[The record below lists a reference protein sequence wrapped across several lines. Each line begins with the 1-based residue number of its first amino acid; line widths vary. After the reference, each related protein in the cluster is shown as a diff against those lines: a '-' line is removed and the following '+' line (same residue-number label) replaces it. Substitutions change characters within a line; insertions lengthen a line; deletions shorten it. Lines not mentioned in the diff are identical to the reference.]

1 MFIGF
6 FMLITAL
13 AISAI
18 AIYYSVAGLAAIFAA
33 AVVPIVI
40 MGSALEIGKLVTA
53 VWLHRYWSR
62 ATWWLRTYLTTAVLV
77 LMFITSMGIFG
88 FLSKA
93 HIDQTANAGDNTLQ
107 IQQFDQKISRE
118 QKKIIDAELVT
129 SQLDKTVQILL
140 DAQRLRGRDGAV
152 AVRESQKKER
162 EALNTIITESQQ
174 VIAKLQEE
182 KLVMTTQQV
191 KLEAEVG
198 PIKYIAEFVYGSSAD
213 KNMLE
218 EAVRWVIITI
228 IFVFDP
234 LAVLMLIASQYT
246 FKWIRDDEE
255 QNKLIV
261 DSEGTIIGVPPT
273 QHNEVNHEPIYPYPT
288 QENKTQ
294 DIVEPPASNLH
305 SALSE
310 LASFEAQLAKAEKE
324 EPVTVEEHVKWPGGI
339 DPALDNQIEELKKK
353 QQPLKSLDLS
363 EELTEEEKVRAAI
376 YDEKELDTAFQS
388 AKTTWKSQHPDQTLK
403 MWKIL
408 YIKGKV
414 DSLPWEEKDGYQQ
427 NSEQSENTLF
437 NKLQQ
442 RKTQ

>member
-33 AVVPIVI
+33 AVVPIVV

-53 VWLHRYWSR
+53 VWLHKYWSR
-62 ATWWLRTYLTTAVLV
+62 ATWWLKTYLTGAVLV

-93 HIDQTANAGDNTLQ
+93 HIDQTASAGDNTLQ

-118 QKKIIDAELVT
+118 QKKIADAELVT

-152 AVRESQKKER
+152 AVRESQKNER
-162 EALNTIITESQQ
+162 EALNRIITESQQ
-174 VIAKLQEE
+174 VISKLQEE

-218 EAVRWVIITI
+218 EAVRWVIIII

-246 FKWIRDDEE
+246 FKWAREDKE
-255 QNKLIV
+255 QNKMIV
-261 DSEGTIIGVPPT
+261 DSEGTIIGVSPT
-273 QHNEVNHEPIYPYPT
+273 SHNEVNYESIYPYPA

-294 DIVEPPASNLH
+294 QPANETETDTKEVVERDPEPPKV
-305 SALSE
+305 E
-310 LASFEAQLAKAEKE
+310 TPVVQQE
-324 EPVTVEEHVKWPGGI
+324 EPLV
-339 DPALDNQIEELKKK
+339 DPELKKK
-353 QQPLKSLDLS
+353 PLESLDLL
-363 EELTEEEKVRAAI
+363 ETQPLTEEEIAREQEYLA
-376 YDEKELDTAFQS
+376 KELDSAFQNS
-388 AKTTWKSQHPDQTLK
+388 KTDWKFKNPDQTLK
-403 MWKIL
+403 MWKML
-408 YIKGKV
+408 YIKGKI
-414 DSLPWEEKDGYQQ
+414 DKLPWEEEIGYKQ

-437 NKLQQ
+437 KKLQE
-442 RKTQ
+442 RKAK

>member
-1 MFIGF
+1 
-6 FMLITAL
+6 
-13 AISAI
+13 
-18 AIYYSVAGLAAIFAA
+18 
-33 AVVPIVI
+33 
-40 MGSALEIGKLVTA
+40 
-53 VWLHRYWSR
+53 
-62 ATWWLRTYLTTAVLV
+62 
-77 LMFITSMGIFG
+77 MFITSMGIFG

-118 QKKIIDAELVT
+118 QKKITDAELVT

-140 DAQRLRGRDGAV
+140 DAQRLWGRDGAV
-152 AVRESQKKER
+152 AVRESQKRER
-162 EALNTIITESQQ
+162 ETLNIIITESQQ

-246 FKWIRDDEE
+246 FKWIRDDKE

-261 DSEGTIIGVPPT
+261 DSEGTIIGVSPT
-273 QHNEVNHEPIYPYPT
+273 QHNEVNHEPIYPYPA
-288 QENKTQ
+288 QQNKTQ
-294 DIVEPPASNLH
+294 DIIEPPAPNFH

-310 LASFEAQLAKAEKE
+310 LASFESQLAKAEKE
-324 EPVTVEEHVKWPGGI
+324 EPVTVEEHVKWPGGV
-339 DPALDNQIEELKKK
+339 DPALDNQTEESKKK
-353 QQPLKSLDLS
+353 PLESLDLL
-363 EELTEEEKVRAAI
+363 ETQPLTEEEIAREHE
-376 YDEKELDTAFQS
+376 YLTKELDSVFQNS
-388 AKTTWKSQHPDQTLK
+388 KKDWKFKNPDQTLK
-403 MWKIL
+403 MWKML
-408 YIKGKV
+408 YIKGKI
-414 DSLPWEEKDGYQQ
+414 DKLPWEEEIGYKQ

-437 NKLQQ
+437 KKLQE
-442 RKTQ
+442 RKAK

>member
-53 VWLHRYWSR
+53 VWLHKYWSR
-62 ATWWLRTYLTTAVLV
+62 AAWWLRTYLTTAVLV

-93 HIDQTANAGDNTLQ
+93 HIDQTASAGDNTLQ

-118 QKKIIDAELVT
+118 QKKIADAELVT
-129 SQLDKTVQILL
+129 SQLDRTVQILL

-152 AVRESQKKER
+152 AVRESQKNER

-218 EAVRWVIITI
+218 EAVRWVIIII

-246 FKWIRDDEE
+246 FKWAREDKE

-261 DSEGTIIGVPPT
+261 DSEGTIVGVPPI
-273 QHNEVNHEPIYPYPT
+273 QHNEVNYESIYPYSA

-294 DIVEPPASNLH
+294 DTIEPKPNA
-305 SALSE
+305 E
-310 LASFEAQLAKAEKE
+310 EVFEEVKTEAEKLPVE
-324 EPVTVEEHVKWPGGI
+324 DKTEPVAVEEQV
-339 DPALDNQIEELKKK
+339 EESKKK
-353 QQPLKSLDLS
+353 PLESLDLL
-363 EELTEEEKVRAAI
+363 ETQPLTEEEIAREQE
-376 YDEKELDTAFQS
+376 YLTKELDSAFQNS
-388 AKTTWKSQHPDQTLK
+388 KTDWKFKNPDQTLK
-403 MWKIL
+403 MWKML
-408 YIKGKV
+408 YIKGKI
-414 DSLPWEEKDGYQQ
+414 DKLPWEEEIGYKQ
-427 NSEQSENTLF
+427 NSEQSETTLF
-437 NKLQQ
+437 KKLQE
-442 RKTQ
+442 RKAK

>member
-40 MGSALEIGKLVTA
+40 MGSALEISKLVTA

-162 EALNTIITESQQ
+162 EALNTIITQSQQ

-288 QENKTQ
+288 QENRTQ
-294 DIVEPPASNLH
+294 DIIETPLPNVGEVPVED
-305 SALSE
+305 
-310 LASFEAQLAKAEKE
+310 KT
-324 EPVTVEEHVKWPGGI
+324 EPVAVEEYVKF
-339 DPALDNQIEELKKK
+339 DPDNQIEELKKK

-376 YDEKELDTAFQS
+376 YDEKELDTVFQS
-388 AKTTWKSQHPDQTLK
+388 AKTKWKSQHPDQTLK

>member
-53 VWLHRYWSR
+53 VWLHKYWSR

-118 QKKIIDAELVT
+118 QKKITDAELVT

-140 DAQRLRGRDGAV
+140 DAQRLRGKDGAV

-174 VIAKLQEE
+174 VISKLQEE

-246 FKWIRDDEE
+246 FKWARDDKE
-255 QNKLIV
+255 QNKMIV
-261 DSEGTIIGVPPT
+261 DSEGTIIGVSPT
-273 QHNEVNHEPIYPYPT
+273 SNNEVNNEPIYPYPA
-288 QENKTQ
+288 QQNKTQ
-294 DIVEPPASNLH
+294 DIIEPPPQPNAG
-305 SALSE
+305 
-310 LASFEAQLAKAEKE
+310 EAPVEDKAE
-324 EPVTVEEHVKWPGGI
+324 PVAVEEHVKWPGGI
-339 DPALDNQIEELKKK
+339 DPALDNQTEESKKK
-353 QQPLKSLDLS
+353 PLESLDLL
-363 EELTEEEKVRAAI
+363 ETQPLTEEEIAREQE
-376 YDEKELDTAFQS
+376 YLTKELDSAFQNL
-388 AKTTWKSQHPDQTLK
+388 KTDWKVKNPDQTLK
-403 MWKIL
+403 MWKML
-408 YIKGKV
+408 YIKGKI
-414 DSLPWEEKDGYQQ
+414 DKLPWEEEIGYKQ
-427 NSEQSENTLF
+427 NSEQSETTLF
-437 NKLQQ
+437 KKLQE
-442 RKTQ
+442 RKAK